1 MIVIR
6 LYRDIINKV
15 NKIST
20 DDFLL
25 ANEMQ
30 LVFDKQLNFEPVRDN
45 LKQWKGYVGT
55 IEDTEIPIFANVYIQ
70 DGFPDVPPF
79 VDITPKVNHPN
90 VDEDGTLSMRLLAEW
105 EPRYHIYQV
114 MIDIKQLFINVPA
127 KTYKTKIKKPKE
139 EQRYTGLPRAT
150 IPVRTLTQVSLTGID
165 PEIKEEK
172 LSIDSSIMYYQN
184 QIEQVTRDI
193 EKERESLLKEGGIA
207 VQSRTKEISISRE
220 EDLRAESIAVQDT
233 LEVIQEKFEDGDM
246 TNIDFLKL
254 HKRYTKKGFKAEKQ
268 LNIIKSSSSGDMTKV
283 EEKILNLEA
292 DLFASIATL
301 DNLVRSYENSDIEQI
316 AYRKQ
321 LRSLIRGIFKT
332 RLELEK
338 VGFNLDDFVK
348 RENLNN
354 RYPKGIKQLMV
365 VEGEETA
372 DTNSIPFDTLKKMPS
387 KTADFVSSAIELID
401 LTRLRSVARADLLLA
416 DIEEMIHILTTFPSI
431 PKDHWVIGDMNNWRD
446 IIGKYKTQEIIK
458 EEDCE
463 KLEFQAARWLNDFRR
478 VLKEL

>member
-1 MIVIR
+1 M
-6 LYRDIINKV
+6 

-20 DDFLL
+20 DDFHL

-30 LVFDKQLNFEPVRDN
+30 LVFDKQINFEPVRGN

-55 IEDTEIPIFANVYIQ
+55 IEGTEIPIFANIYIQ
-70 DGFPDVPPF
+70 DGFPEIPPF

-105 EPRYHIYQV
+105 ETRYHIYQV

-127 KTYKTKIKKPKE
+127 KTYKTKTKKPKG
-139 EQRYTGLPRAT
+139 EQRFSTLPRAT
-150 IPVRTLTQVSLTGID
+150 IPVKTIPQASFASID
-165 PEIKEEK
+165 PRIEEERR
-172 LSIDSSIMYYQN
+172 SIDKTIVNYQDK
-184 QIEQVTRDI
+184 IEHISRDI
-193 EKERESLLKEGGIA
+193 EREREVLLKEGGIA
-207 VQSRTKEISISRE
+207 VQSRTKEISISLE
-220 EDLRAESIAVQDT
+220 EDLRAESLAVQDT
-233 LEVIQEKFEDGDM
+233 LEIVQEKFDDGDM
-246 TNIDFLKL
+246 TNIDYLKL
-254 HKRYTKKGFKAEKQ
+254 HKRYTKKGFIAEKQ
-268 LNIIKSSSSGDMTKV
+268 LNQVKSRSSGDMTKA

-301 DNLVRSYENSDIEQI
+301 DNLVRSYEKSEIEQI

-321 LRSLIRGIFKT
+321 LRALIRGIFKT

-338 VGFNLDDFVK
+338 IGFNLDDFVK

-354 RYPKGIKQLMV
+354 RYQKGIKQLMV

-372 DTNSIPFDTLKKMPS
+372 DTSSIPFDTLKKIPS

-401 LTRLRSVARADLLLA
+401 LTRLRSVARADLIIA
-416 DIEEMIHILTTFPSI
+416 DIEEMIHILTKFPSI
-431 PKDHWVIGDMNNWRD
+431 PKDHWVIGDINNWRK
-446 IIGKYKTQEIIK
+446 IIGKYKPEEVIK

>member
-1 MIVIR
+1 M
-6 LYRDIINKV
+6 